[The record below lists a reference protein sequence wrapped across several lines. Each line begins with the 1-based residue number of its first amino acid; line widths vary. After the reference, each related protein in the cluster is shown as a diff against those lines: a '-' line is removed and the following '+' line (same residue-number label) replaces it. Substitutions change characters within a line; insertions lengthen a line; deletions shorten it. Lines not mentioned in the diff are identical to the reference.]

1 MYLYALFYVRRVTDS
16 LYPWDLGYGVNQ
28 EWINMLSVFDNIE
41 SEMDAWN
48 KIKKEE
54 EKLEDSNAIPPS
66 KGTIKDKIL
75 GHSDSGD
82 KPKPKKKP
90 PKDPTSFEIEVPWKN
105 AKQTIKTIR
114 KFMNI

>member
-1 MYLYALFYVRRVTDS
+1 MYLYALFYVRRVRDS

-41 SEMDAWN
+41 LEMDAWN
-48 KIKKEE
+48 KIKKKEE
-54 EKLEDSNAIPPS
+54 EVEDSNAIPPS
-66 KGTIKDKIL
+66 KGSIKDKIL
-75 GHSDSGD
+75 GHSGD
-82 KPKPKKKP
+82 EKQKPKKP
-90 PKDPTSFEIEVPWKN
+90 PKDPTSFEIDVPWKN